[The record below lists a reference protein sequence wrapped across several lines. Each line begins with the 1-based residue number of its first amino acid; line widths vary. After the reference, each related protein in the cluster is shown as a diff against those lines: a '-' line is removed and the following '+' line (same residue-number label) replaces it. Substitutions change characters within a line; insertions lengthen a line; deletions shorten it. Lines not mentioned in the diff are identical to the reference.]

1 MCVCVALVQRKLFS
15 YTLQTSIY
23 LYCMISQ
30 LPMQTK
36 TNMIN
41 SHKHRCIYKIR
52 LIMIQSNDNRVHHE
66 KRKQVVQ
73 NTDYSV
79 AQNSHV
85 PGYG

>member
-1 MCVCVALVQRKLFS
+1 
-15 YTLQTSIY
+15 
-23 LYCMISQ
+23 
-30 LPMQTK
+30 
-36 TNMIN
+36 
-41 SHKHRCIYKIR
+41 
-52 LIMIQSNDNRVHHE
+52 MIQSNDNRVHHE